1 MKESTKATLWSI
13 FVLPGS
19 GHFYLKKPVPGTIIV
34 GVTLIALIVVVNEA
48 VKRAM
53 QIVDKVVLGEIPFDI
68 LVILEQVSMQS
79 AQADSQLLN
88 ITTYA
93 LVAIWLFAAI
103 DAYRIGRRVDSLAS
117 ASTATMP
124 NRKQ

>member
-1 MKESTKATLWSI
+1 MKESTKAALWSI
-13 FVLPGS
+13 FVFPGS
-19 GHFYLKKPVPGTIIV
+19 GHFYLKRPVPGTIIV
-34 GVTLIALIVVVNEA
+34 GVTLIGLIVVVNEA

-53 QIVDKVVLGEIPFDI
+53 QIVDKVILGEIPFDI
-68 LVILEQVSMQS
+68 IVILEQVSMQS

-93 LVAIWLFAAI
+93 LVAIWLLAAI

-117 ASTATMP
+117 ASTATML